1 MAERSIVDILKAQD
15 SLLTELDKILK
26 EEFALLKERK
36 ALDLTE
42 LNNRKS
48 KCLLDLQTNDQS
60 LKLHSQKDRLKNDL
74 SKIKNLLAD
83 KLKSC
88 QHQND
93 INGRLIEL
101 NLAANRRLASA
112 LIEIRD
118 TSTMTYDDKG
128 NKNAIRG
135 RHLNIDA

>member
-1 MAERSIVDILKAQD
+1 MAERAITEILKAQD
-15 SLLTELDKILK
+15 NLLIELSKILQ

-36 ALDLTE
+36 ALDLPS
-42 LNNRKS
+42 LNERKS
-48 KCLLDLQTNDQS
+48 KCLIDLQTNDQS
-60 LKLHSQKDRLKNDL
+60 LKIHSQRARLGQDL
-74 SKIKNLLAD
+74 LKIKNMLTD
-83 KLKSC
+83 KLKAC
-88 QHQND
+88 QEQND

-112 LIEIRD
+112 LIQIRD

-128 NKNAIRG
+128 NKNALRG